1 MKLTK
6 TLTCVVAVV
15 LASLI
20 TNVQAQTF
28 KQGSAHVRQIKG
40 SAKYSVEGGGLVPL
54 KSGATLKPGSTIQT
68 APESIVDLD
77 LGANGPVIRVTP
89 STTVSLDK
97 LTQAGTGI
105 DRVIDTRVNVQN
117 GTIVG
122 SVTKLAKASRY
133 EIKTPNGVAGI
144 RGTDYVI
151 SVKPRGDGTYEVT
164 YTDITGTLVVAARAK
179 GNAAPETVVLNAGES
194 WTPGSPVGP
203 APRQLLEFYRAQSA
217 SANRGIEN
225 AISHA
230 AAPAIPVLEQHVSP
244 RHGNNG
250 VGNGI
255 DPQPPGNPPINDGPG
270 TGPGNPGNQGG
281 K

>member
-6 TLTCVVAVV
+6 TLTCAVAVV
-15 LASLI
+15 LASLL

-28 KQGSAHVRQIKG
+28 KQGSAKVLQIKG
-40 SAKYSVEGGGLVPL
+40 SAKYSVEGGVWVPL
-54 KSGATLKPGSTIQT
+54 KTGATLKPGAIIQT

-77 LGANGPVIRVTP
+77 LGANGPIIRVTP
-89 STTVSLDK
+89 SSTLSLDK
-97 LTQAGTGI
+97 LNHAGTGI
-105 DRVIDTRVNVQN
+105 DRVIETRVNVQN

-122 SVTKLAKASRY
+122 NVTKLAKASKY

-144 RGTDYVI
+144 RGTDYAV
-151 SVKPRGDGTYEVT
+151 SVKPRGDGTYDVT
-164 YTDITGTLVVAARAK
+164 FTDITGTLVVAALVN
-179 GNAAPETVVLNAGES
+179 GNPETVVLNAGES
-194 WTPGSPVGP
+194 WTPGKPVGP
-203 APRQLLEFYRAQSA
+203 APRQLLEFYRAQGSA
-217 SANRGIEN
+217 ANRGIQN

-250 VGNGI
+250 VGNGL

-270 TGPGNPGNQGG
+270 TGPGNPGNQGR